1 MNVGLQSGNAS
12 VVTLFRRLT
21 LGVYVIGVADGSER
35 DAFTAASVM
44 QVSYKPL
51 VLCVAVN
58 PEHAAY
64 RILRAGRSFAVSM
77 LERGQLELARRF
89 GTPAYAA
96 DKMEG
101 VVWRLGCRG
110 APILDAALGYFD
122 CAVDTDIPAGDHRIV
137 LGRVIDGKLLKPTAL
152 PLSYADT
159 NNMDNSAALFPASF
173 ESAA

>member
-1 MNVGLQSGNAS
+1 MDVDPQPGNAS
-12 VVTLFRRLT
+12 VVALFRRLT
-21 LGVYVIGVADGSER
+21 LGVYIIGVAAGSER
-35 DAFTAASVM
+35 DAFTASSVM
-44 QVSYKPL
+44 QASYNPL
-51 VLCVAVN
+51 VLCLAVN

-64 RILRAGRSFAVSM
+64 RLLRAGRSFTVSL

-89 GTPAYAA
+89 GTPAYAM

-137 LGRVIDGKLLKPTAL
+137 LGRVIDGKVLRPTGL
-152 PLSYADT
+152 PLPYADT

-173 ESAA
+173 ESAG